1 MTRRSTVTVR
11 HRPVETVAQASGAF
25 VVHAE
30 TLAIATDERTQL
42 IDLTERVMA
51 AVRKLPVR
59 EGTVSLFSM
68 HTTCTVFINEFQR
81 ALTADIL
88 TYLEHAV
95 PADAEWLHN
104 HPDHSDCDRQNADA
118 HLRALLLGHSLTL
131 QVSGGEIV
139 LGKWQR
145 ILLAELD
152 GPRPR
157 TLRMSVMGVA

>member
-1 MTRRSTVTVR
+1 VTVR

-30 TLAIATDERTQL
+30 TLEVQTDERMQL
-42 IDLTERVMA
+42 IDLTDRVMA

-68 HTTCTVFINEFQR
+68 HTTCTVFINEFQA
-81 ALTADIL
+81 ALVADIL
-88 TYLEHAV
+88 TFLNRTV
-95 PADAEWLHN
+95 VNGADWLHN
-104 HPDHSDCDRQNADA
+104 HPEHSDCDRRNADS
-118 HLRALLLGHSLTL
+118 HLRALLLGHSLVL

-145 ILLAELD
+145 ILMAELD

-157 TLRMSVMGVA
+157 SVRMSVMGVA